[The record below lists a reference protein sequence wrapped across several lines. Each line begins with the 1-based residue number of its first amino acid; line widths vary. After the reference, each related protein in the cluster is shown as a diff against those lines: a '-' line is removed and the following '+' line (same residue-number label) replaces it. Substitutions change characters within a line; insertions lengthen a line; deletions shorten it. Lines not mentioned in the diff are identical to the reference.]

1 MKPTIVFTTRL
12 LKMLLAV
19 AVVISMVS
27 NVGALTALADG
38 SASANANPNVPKDSD
53 YVFFEVGTEE
63 EEKYMFGTGN
73 DYKADFNSTHEGMG
87 TDGNEGGYSSKL
99 PPNARLFHGQSVTY
113 EFDLIDTAKEAI
125 MKVYGMTGMSFKV
138 SSDNGAS
145 WDVLT
150 PVDAPVGNGRGYF
163 ILNLTEADALK
174 DSSNKFRLRLEG
186 ENGVLMCLMIQTQEP
201 VLTQAAHFEIRGE
214 DSLRFVESSNALR
227 TYYADK
233 KFANYIID
241 DKGYTVFKI
250 PFHESIK
257 EAVFYVTYSGDAY
270 IEIAGEDGKYEM
282 LLDSL
287 LGPSGTPHTNVYDL
301 SGYLAEN
308 SVLYFRLSGSAAGG
322 FLDSMG
328 IAVTPVDELEG
339 GFSVFSGDEA
349 KYLYDMSKNDQFIGL
364 TKRLTVGYEKGRGV
378 DAGKDVTY
386 RLDLADTVD
395 GVDLF
400 VDAVGPY
407 IVTVSTDGKEFVAP
421 AEIEGGLRVLEL
433 LQESEDKVLYV
444 KIINVSDTA
453 ILELHGM
460 TFTTK
465 NIVVV
470 ERPTTPD
477 FGYDDEPTEP
487 PTQGT
492 EPSPTEPGEQTSG
505 NNAGS
510 TGLWIA
516 VGGVVVVVILAVLYL
531 NKKKGQK

>member
-1 MKPTIVFTTRL
+1 MKI
-12 LKMLLAV
+12 LLAV

-38 SASANANPNVPKDSD
+38 VASVNANPNVPKDSD
-53 YVFFEVGTEE
+53 YIFFEVGTEE
-63 EEKYMFGTGN
+63 EEKYMYGTGE

-87 TDGNEGGYSSKL
+87 IDGNEGGYSSKL

-113 EFDLIDTAKEAI
+113 EFDLIDSAKEAI
-125 MKVYGMTGMSFKV
+125 LKVYGMTGMSFEV

-145 WDVLT
+145 WVMLT
-150 PVDAPVGNGRGYF
+150 PEDAPIGNGRGYF

-174 DSSNKFRLRLEG
+174 DGSNKFLLKLAG
-186 ENGVLMCLMIQTQEP
+186 DNGVLMCLMIQTQAP
-201 VLTQAAHFEIRGE
+201 VLTQAAHFEIRSE
-214 DSLRFVESSNALR
+214 DSLRYVESSNALR

-241 DKGYTVFKI
+241 DKGYTIFKI
-250 PFHESIK
+250 PFHESVK
-257 EAVFYVTYSGDAY
+257 DAVFYVTYSGDAY
-270 IEIAGEDGKYEM
+270 IEIAGEDGQYEM
-282 LLDSL
+282 LLSSL

-301 SGYLAEN
+301 SGYLENN

-339 GFSVFSGDEA
+339 GFGVFAGGEA
-349 KYLYDMSKNDQFIGL
+349 KYLYDMAKNDKFIGL
-364 TKRLTVGYEKGRGV
+364 TKRLTVGNDKARGV
-378 DAGKDVTY
+378 DSGKDVTY

-407 IVTVSTDGKEFVAP
+407 IVTVSIDGKEFVAP
-421 AEIEGGLRVLEL
+421 AEIEDGGLRVLEL

-465 NIVVV
+465 NIVIV

-477 FGYDDEPTEP
+477 FGYDEEPTDP
-487 PTQGT
+487 PAQGT
-492 EPSPTEPGEQTSG
+492 EPNPTEPIEPAPG
-505 NNAGS
+505 NDDS
-510 TGLWIA
+510 MGLWIA
-516 VGGVVVVVILAVLYL
+516 VGVVVVVAVLAILYL
-531 NKKKGQK
+531 KKKKSQK